1 MVIMK
6 PSTYIAGNGKYVL
19 YVLNVIG
26 TVDKPAFVRRLTLVK
41 DIK

>member
-1 MVIMK
+1 
-6 PSTYIAGNGKYVL
+6 L